1 MDELLNELN
10 QITVDSTIEQLPM
23 INNKHLQRL
32 INALVIE
39 SKKRKERQN
48 QKELT
53 NGTI

>member
-23 INNKHLQRL
+23 LSNKQLQRL

-39 SKKRKERQN
+39 SKKRKERQY

-53 NGTI
+53 NVTI